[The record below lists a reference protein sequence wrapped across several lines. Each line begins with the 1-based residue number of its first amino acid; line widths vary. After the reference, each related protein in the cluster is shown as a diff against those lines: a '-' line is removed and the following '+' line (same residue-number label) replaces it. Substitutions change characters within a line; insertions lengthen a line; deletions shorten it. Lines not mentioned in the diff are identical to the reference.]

1 MSDWFSARK
10 HSSYMKLFREIM
22 ATSDPKLACLREILL
37 NWPALLEK
45 LHISVFFSPYLKLLG
60 NGYPM
65 LEVSRHPWRVRNG
78 RSPSREPWKAGFEVQ
93 VRWKMKLNYCISW
106 DLSGICKIFVT
117 GALFFF
123 FSDVD
128 TFVSLRVVS
137 SWIFFNPAQVGCSQ
151 HPMNCLVLLSQVW
164 PMNLSIN
171 RMRRTSLN
179 EDTHLSCVY
188 AIWKHISEFGFG
200 TVSSEKRKWCIP
212 FHIYRSIIR

>member
-10 HSSYMKLFREIM
+10 HSSYMNLFREIM

-78 RSPSREPWKAGFEVQ
+78 RSPSREPWKAG
-93 VRWKMKLNYCISW
+93 ISW

-117 GALFFF
+117 GALVFFF
-123 FSDVD
+123 GCWYLCFIESRFQLDLFQSCTGWLQSTSHELSNATIPSV
-128 TFVSLRVVS
+128 THEFVHQ
-137 SWIFFNPAQVGCSQ
+137 P
-151 HPMNCLVLLSQVW
+151 
-164 PMNLSIN
+164 
-171 RMRRTSLN
+171 
-179 EDTHLSCVY
+179 Y
-188 AIWKHISEFGFG
+188 A
-200 TVSSEKRKWCIP
+200 
-212 FHIYRSIIR
+212 